1 MKKIGENFP
10 QSYSKFLG
18 FVVFLTAHIIT
29 GLGVRVLGA
38 LLIQPVALHGSP
50 THPVVL
56 DHHHVSCPPRVKAHP
71 KKTGLKVK

>member
-1 MKKIGENFP
+1 MEKIGENSP

-38 LLIQPVALHGSP
+38 LSTQPVALSIAR
-50 THPVVL
+50 L
-56 DHHHVSCPPRVKAHP
+56 
-71 KKTGLKVK
+71 LIQ